1 MKHRSPR
8 ILFGLLLAGA
18 LSLDPAFAIIDE
30 DPPPAPPSDSK
41 GGTQPR
47 PDEKKQREE
56 AFREGYMRA
65 RTLILEGRY
74 EAAIAALTALGRD
87 DHPDVANLIGFASR
101 KLNRYE
107 DAKRWY
113 ERALAAD
120 PAHVRT
126 WSYYG
131 MWHAEQGNALKAMEY
146 LERVRLLCGRMD
158 CREYQELKGVIEGTR
173 VY

>member
-1 MKHRSPR
+1 MKHGFLHMLS
-8 ILFGLLLAGA
+8 GLLLVAT
-18 LSLDPAFAIIDE
+18 LSVGPAAAIIDE
-30 DPPPAPPSDSK
+30 DPPPAPPSDTK

-56 AFREGYMRA
+56 AFREGYGRA
-65 RTLILEGRY
+65 RALILEGRY
-74 EAAIAALTALGRD
+74 EAAIAALTALARD

-107 DAKRWY
+107 EARRWY

-120 PAHVRT
+120 PTHVRT

-131 MWHAEQGNALKAMEY
+131 MWHAEQGNTLKAMDY
-146 LERVRLLCGRMD
+146 LEQVRLLCGTD
-158 CREYQELKGVIEGTR
+158 CREYQELKGVIAGTR